1 MTRLGAKFKRLT
13 ALVLALICMLSCMG
27 GPAHAT
33 ATPTDTSAGDEGG
46 NRSYYK
52 MSSVASAFFADALAK
67 KDGNVDWSAV
77 GRAGNIGAF
86 LGYSD
91 EADQSGIITGWIMSA
106 LSSSSATFAYSSF
119 RDDGTGDIP
128 EAVSKNLFAYVNYG
142 RALGAAGFDKTG
154 TETTNIMR
162 LVSGLLMKGVFYLSM
177 SVEWLFSGIVDVLK
191 TFNPF
196 RFIDPGEGY
205 RIADVTFNDDGSYSV
220 GGQIDYATESE
231 NPGIKELGKFLSN
244 MYKTIQDSG
253 AVIMITLF
261 FAILVISLVLGND
274 KNAPHKVLVF
284 VRRLLIICLGVPI
297 IGSFYTTMLNALG
310 TDLSLSGSQAGST
323 RILLSTFMDFETWA
337 KTLRLGIPSSGTRLV
352 FDGASNMLDATT
364 VTGLRDTCYWINA
377 KSWSDAG
384 RWQTGF
390 GSSTSPT
397 TMPTNGKDSL
407 EKFNGTAALESDLD
421 ADSIASVS
429 GQLNELLDR
438 YMNGSFYY
446 ASNWASDRR
455 VDPSV
460 DYVVKSTGTV
470 TEFRDSFTTM
480 FDSGPAGTSNA
491 NPWSNGGSLGSK
503 TGKDIN
509 LGVGRYMYD
518 VSNAD
523 GLSDLSMY
531 NYLTSKFGSSS
542 VIVYSSE
549 KASSGFVRESHY
561 SVNLI
566 GTNILESGLYF
577 FDAFFLLA
585 VSAII
590 GWCYGVSLLIAAIR
604 RSIMVIMDIPFV
616 AVGSLKSAA
625 RVLLQVVMTLVEIVG
640 TILAYV
646 VVTEILMSLS
656 SLLLPVWTKAA
667 DGWGTG
673 STILN
678 TFGMTAM
685 SPFSNEVVT
694 VPMASGILSVVHLII
709 LAINI
714 VVKVAFM
721 IMALKLRKNIIKSL
735 DEQAKGLIDKL
746 FGVDAGPTGNEGPG
760 LGSRLAAAGA
770 AGAGAALGHKLMGGG
785 SSDGKVKGT
794 AKAESGKDSGGG
806 TGGDG
811 QSGNADESSESESH
825 DTQAGEAVEGG
836 EQSALPY
843 GGGDDGAEFGDGSNS
858 DHVDENTRQSI
869 DEADSLDSVN
879 VGGGS
884 ADGGAPGAGDG
895 SSHEAE
901 ADGGDGN
908 GAQGDGSGDDD
919 EPGGIDAAG
928 DDAADRPDGEAPDG
942 AEAAEAGA
950 IAAGAAAAED
960 EPDDKNPGS
969 DGSSGSKAGE
979 SEGPDRQ
986 ADGEGRGT
994 KAGDEAG
1001 SGSGGDVQKDGKDD
1015 MDSEAGRPAEAG
1027 DAAGSGEL
1035 DGSESSDASG
1045 KSGHD
1050 SGTGGSGDAA
1060 KPGGSSP
1067 KAVKPGDAKTDG
1079 SGKSGDK
1086 PGKSGTQSDGKASDG
1101 QGPGKPGEGGS
1112 VKSAQA
1118 GDGQTGKA
1126 GQQVGGK
1133 GKADGSGARAFGN
1146 GKPGESGGT
1155 GSKAGSPSGTAKPV
1169 AGADDKPGAPGKSG
1183 GKPAGNQSG
1192 AGQSGGSKPA
1202 DSADISQAQ
1211 TRRAAAEAAY
1221 AEALAAA
1228 GGSEAGIE
1236 SGGNEPGGIG
1246 TGPATKNPAADGGFE
1261 AGGNAVQDGGT
1272 AGAQGPD
1279 AADGAE
1285 NARGGSGDAKSGQPG
1300 KDDGVRGAQATPN
1313 GKGPQGQGGAAGR
1326 SAPVEG
1332 TIDGQPAHGTVT
1344 RNADGSATVSM
1355 RKDGQGP
1362 SAEVPIAGA
1371 EQVGGAGVS
1380 NGTGQSDGGRK
1391 SSAGKAAVAA
1401 AVASFMA
1408 SSDNQVIAAAG
1419 QGLGQAANAQ
1429 MAAEAYRRND
1439 SGGSQASDQGT
1450 AYTSGPQGQKG
1461 ATQSQG
1467 QKGAAQSQGQKG
1479 TTHPQGKGGRAPT
1492 QQPGGGITNGANQNA
1507 GRPAPRHA
1515 ADITTQ
1521 AELDA
1526 FNQETAELEAKT
1538 QALLERQKKDGTR
1551 KQRPSGGKASDK
1563 ADGQAKPE
1571 GEADGKR
1578 EKGGTGKPGKK
1589 QPLKPKK
1596 LKKDK

>member
-1 MTRLGAKFKRLT
+1 MTRSGVKFKRMT
-13 ALVLALICMLSCMG
+13 AFVLAMICLLACLG
-27 GPAHAT
+27 GPAYA
-33 ATPTDTSAGDEGG
+33 AEADTESEGG
-46 NRSYYK
+46 NYSYYK
-52 MSSVASAFFADALAK
+52 MSSVASAFFADSMARGGDKLANLNK
-67 KDGNVDWSAV
+67 ITEGGDV
-77 GRAGNIGAF
+77 GAF

-91 EADQSGIITGWIMSA
+91 EADQSGIIQGWIMAA
-106 LSSSSATFAYSSF
+106 LSSSSATFSYSSF
-119 RDDGTGDIP
+119 KTDDDDAGTD
-128 EAVSKNLFAYVNYG
+128 AVSKALYSYVNYG
-142 RALGAAGFDKTG
+142 RALHSVGFDQTG
-154 TETTNIMR
+154 TSSSFNLR
-162 LVSGLLMKGVFYLSM
+162 FLSGLLMKGVYYMSQ
-177 SVEWLFSGIVDVLK
+177 SVEWLFSNIVKAMQV
-191 TFNPF
+191 FNPF
-196 RFIDPGEGY
+196 RFIDPGDDY
-205 RIADVTFNDDGSYSV
+205 HIAGVEYAYTSSGSDMREEDGDGV
-220 GGQIDYATESE
+220 
-231 NPGIKELGKFLSN
+231 KELGKFLSE
-244 MYKTIQDSG
+244 MYATIQEYG
-253 AVIMITLF
+253 AVVMITIF

-284 VRRLLIICLGVPI
+284 VRRLLIVCLGVPI

-310 TDLSLSGSQAGST
+310 TDLTMGGSQIGTS
-323 RILLSTFMDFETWA
+323 RVLLSTFLDFETWA
-337 KTLRLGIPSSGTRLV
+337 RETQLTIPSAGTRLV
-352 FDGASNMLDATT
+352 YDAGSNTVSHQT
-364 VTGLRDTCYWINA
+364 VTGLRDTCYRINA
-377 KSWSDAG
+377 NSWTSAG
-384 RWQTGF
+384 KWK
-390 GSSTSPT
+390 TSMGNALT
-397 TMPTNGKDSL
+397 TTSGYTNGEAAL
-407 EKFNGTAALESDLD
+407 NKFNAEATKEVNLSKDDVATLTGE
-421 ADSIASVS
+421 
-429 GQLNELLDR
+429 LNGLLDR
-438 YMNGSFYY
+438 YMNGTFYY
-446 ASNWASDRR
+446 ASDWATDKR
-455 VDPSV
+455 VDTSA
-460 DYVVKSTGTV
+460 DYVRVATGTV
-470 TEFRDSFTTM
+470 SEFSSN
-480 FDSGPAGTSNA
+480 FDSIFTEGNIWT
-491 NPWSNGGSLGSK
+491 NGGQLGRVREDAENGK
-503 TGKDIN
+503 TAVSGTGI
-509 LGVGRYMYD
+509 YTYD
-518 VSNAD
+518 VSNH
-523 GLSDLSMY
+523 GLSDMSMY
-531 NYLTSKFGSSS
+531 NYLTSKFENSS
-542 VIVYSSE
+542 VVVFSSE

-566 GTNILESGLYF
+566 GTNALEAGLYY
-577 FDAFFLLA
+577 FDALTLLLS
-585 VSAII
+585 SALI
-590 GWCYGVSLLIAAIR
+590 GWFYGVSLLLSSIR
-604 RSIMVIMDIPFV
+604 RSITVIMDIPFV
-616 AVGSLKSAA
+616 ALGSLKSAA
-625 RVLLQVVMTLVEIVG
+625 RVLLQVTMTLIEILG
-640 TILAYV
+640 TVMAYV
-646 VVTEILMSLS
+646 VVTEIMMSLS
-656 SLLLPVWTKAA
+656 DIMMPLWTDAA
-667 DGWGTG
+667 SGWDPS
-673 STILN
+673 STSTVL
-678 TFGMTAM
+678 TAFGMTAV
-685 SPFSNEVVT
+685 SPFSGSTVT
-694 VPMASGILSVVHLII
+694 APLAASSIQSVIHLII

-714 VVKVAFM
+714 VVKVAFLV
-721 IMALKLRKNIIKSL
+721 MAMKLRKSIIKSL
-735 DEQAKGLIDKL
+735 DEQAKGIIDKL

-806 TGGDG
+806 TGGDR

-884 ADGGAPGAGDG
+884 VDGGAPEAGDG

-901 ADGGDGN
+901 AGDGSSYEAEADGGDGN
-908 GAQGDGSGDDD
+908 EAQGDGSGDDD
-919 EPGGIDAAG
+919 EPGGIDAVG

-994 KAGDEAG
+994 KAGDEAN

-1101 QGPGKPGEGGS
+1101 QGSGKPGEGGS

-1126 GQQVGGK
+1126 GQQVDGK
-1133 GKADGSGARAFGN
+1133 GKADGSGARASGN

-1155 GSKAGSPSGTAKPV
+1155 GSKAGSPGGTAKPV

-1183 GKPAGNQSG
+1183 GKSAGNLSG

-1202 DSADISQAQ
+1202 DSADVSQAQ

-1228 GGSEAGIE
+1228 GGSESGIE
-1236 SGGNEPGGIG
+1236 SGGNEPSDSGVGA
-1246 TGPATKNPAADGGFE
+1246 ATKNPAADGGFE
-1261 AGGNAVQDGGT
+1261 SGGNAVQDGVT
-1272 AGAQGPD
+1272 AGAKGPD
-1279 AADGAE
+1279 AADGTE
-1285 NARGGSGDAKSGQPG
+1285 NARGGSGDAKPGRSEQPG
-1300 KDDGVRGAQATPN
+1300 KDDGVRGVQATPN
-1313 GKGPQGQGGAAGR
+1313 GKGPQGGAAGR

-1332 TIDGQPAHGTVT
+1332 TINGQSAHGTVT

-1362 SAEVPIAGA
+1362 SAEVPIAGV
-1371 EQVGGAGVS
+1371 EQVNGAGVS
-1380 NGTGQSDGGRK
+1380 NGTGQPDGGRK

-1439 SGGSQASDQGT
+1439 SGGSQASDQGM
-1450 AYTSGPQGQKG
+1450 ANTSG
-1461 ATQSQG
+1461 SQG

-1479 TTHPQGKGGRAPT
+1479 TTQPRGKGGRAPT
-1492 QQPGGGITNGANQNA
+1492 QQSGGGITNGANQNA

-1551 KQRPSGGKASDK
+1551 KQRPSGGKAPDK
-1563 ADGQAKPE
+1563 AGGQARPD
-1571 GEADGKR
+1571 GEVDAKR
-1578 EKGGTGKPGKK
+1578 EKGEPGKK